1 MYADLCEVLHCQHT
15 RSQTSMF
22 GRVILVVE
30 AVNHR
35 EVRSCLID
43 GEVVCCDEKGGAAFQ
58 LLRHRRNE
66 PRAFLYVFDL
76 LELNGTGLRREPI
89 EVRKATAGEHPAR
102 EPASLPRLFAL
113 RLGPLDHVHMPAVDA
128 LKQQDRWEFVVEP
141 GQLPGELH
149 ARRATTTDQPRLW
162 LVIHVRI
169 IGVRECRRG
178 TGKYRTPRVGRSHFG
193 GGGSGS
199 RSAVPTY
206 PQPPHK
212 WTTSP
217 DSGRTGGSLRA
228 SRIASPHWGHRG
240 ADSGSFRTSIEL
252 SEHDGHCMQ
261 PSAECISAHA
271 ARQPNTAAPRAEKLV
286 LGLVLLASHGPNEG
300 GTAPLCSST
309 PARWGWRGLSRSG
322 VALPVWQ
329 VAGLAKVQESG
340 CAGGEA

>member
-1 MYADLCEVLHCQHT
+1 M
-15 RSQTSMF
+15 
-22 GRVILVVE
+22 
-30 AVNHR
+30 
-35 EVRSCLID
+35 
-43 GEVVCCDEKGGAAFQ
+43 
-58 LLRHRRNE
+58 LRHRRNE
-66 PRAFLYVFDL
+66 PRAFLCVFDL

-89 EVRKATAGEHPAR
+89 EVRKATAGEHPCMRAGVLATTIRPPAR
-102 EPASLPRLFAL
+102 ATRPCP
-113 RLGPLDHVHMPAVDA
+113 
-128 LKQQDRWEFVVEP
+128 
-141 GQLPGELH
+141 H
-149 ARRATTTDQPRLW
+149 ARSRCTETAESLGVCGRARAVAWRASCAPRNDDRSASSLAGHPCSDHRRSR
-162 LVIHVRI
+162 VPARN
-169 IGVRECRRG
+169 REI
-178 TGKYRTPRVGRSHFG
+178 RTPRVGRSHFG

-212 WTTSP
+212 WTASP

-300 GTAPLCSST
+300 GTAPLCRLQDGAGGDCLE
-309 PARWGWRGLSRSG
+309 AR
-322 VALPVWQ
+322 VT
-329 VAGLAKVQESG
+329 GLAG
-340 CAGGEA
+340 RRTG

>member
-1 MYADLCEVLHCQHT
+1 
-15 RSQTSMF
+15 MF

-113 RLGPLDHVHMPAVDA
+113 RLGPLDHVDMPAVDA
-128 LKQQDRWEFVVEP
+128 LKQQDRWESVVEP

-169 IGVRECRRG
+169 IGVRECRHG
-178 TGKYRTPRVGRSHFG
+178 TGNIVRRASVEATSVVGDRARVRRFRRIRSLRISGRPAQTAAALAGACGQAASHPRIG
-193 GGGSGS
+193 GTG
-199 RSAVPTY
+199 VPT
-206 PQPPHK
+206 P
-212 WTTSP
+212 
-217 DSGRTGGSLRA
+217 G
-228 SRIASPHWGHRG
+228 
-240 ADSGSFRTSIEL
+240 L
-252 SEHDGHCMQ
+252 SEQ
-261 PSAECISAHA
+261 
-271 ARQPNTAAPRAEKLV
+271 
-286 LGLVLLASHGPNEG
+286 ASN
-300 GTAPLCSST
+300 
-309 PARWGWRGLSRSG
+309 
-322 VALPVWQ
+322 
-329 VAGLAKVQESG
+329 
-340 CAGGEA
+340 